1 MFREERSGGKSQ
13 YSRQIARK
21 LKSPSVPNE
30 SSRSLYQCLR
40 NSSANSIDL
49 CDLTGEASSLQRHSS
64 MPTEDFCLQNSSC
77 DLHTDLTE
85 SVPKRGKVVNS
96 ISYMS
101 RLSSS
106 FLGLASSVTDGYM
119 SGRGTR
125 RTSILSNSY
134 SSSVVPQSPENIP
147 TFVIPKWSAPPRD
160 ERLTSKAELL
170 NFLKNN
176 NPKGCH
182 AALVTDMEEEKL
194 NSNEELYRKKIRE
207 QLVPID
213 FVEVNNLGQS
223 EQLCN
228 VFEF

>member
-1 MFREERSGGKSQ
+1 MFRDERNGKSQ
-13 YSRQIARK
+13 YSGQTARK
-21 LKSPSVPNE
+21 LKSPSVSNE
-30 SSRSLYQCLR
+30 SGRSLYVCLR

-49 CDLTGEASSLQRHSS
+49 CDLTREASFLQRHSS
-64 MPTEDFCLQNSSC
+64 MPNEAFCLQNSSY

-96 ISYMS
+96 MSYMS

-125 RTSILSNSY
+125 RTSILSNNY

-147 TFVIPKWSAPPRD
+147 AFVIPKWSAPPRD

-176 NPKGCH
+176 NPKGYH
-182 AALVTDMEEEKL
+182 AALVTDMAEEKL
-194 NSNEELYRKKIRE
+194 DSNEELYRKKILE
-207 QLVPID
+207 QIVHAD
-213 FVEVNNLGQS
+213 FVEVNNLEQS